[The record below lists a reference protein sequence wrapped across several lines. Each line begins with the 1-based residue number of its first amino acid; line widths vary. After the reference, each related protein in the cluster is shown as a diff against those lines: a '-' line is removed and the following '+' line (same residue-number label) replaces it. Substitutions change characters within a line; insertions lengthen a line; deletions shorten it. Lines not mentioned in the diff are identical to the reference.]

1 MIKYEINDLSKNNKS
16 NLINNKSE
24 ASKIINELLSL
35 KNLFESIISNYQKEK
50 ISEKI
55 KDAFIKINNLINL
68 SKKLNS
74 DFIQIENAKIKDEQI
89 IRNIYGKYFK
99 MKLLNDI
106 LEFNNSILTKTEKE
120 YELLKEKTGAFYC
133 NGKIICNERKE
144 NEIIILRTENSLLKN
159 EIKNHENLSLQKTNI
174 INHLNKQIIELNMK
188 IKNLE
193 KLKYDKNP
201 SFSNINISING
212 TKNKNIKINNKNLS
226 LVNNTFQVLS
236 SNNNLNQN
244 INSKKSLSLCEL
256 DYKLMNKLNKNQNQ
270 VKTNEI
276 EENEKRKINTKNF
289 IVVNKSHLIQNN
301 NKNSSKNKY
310 KRILKINKIEQ
321 NIQNNSLINKGYKI
335 NNFQYLLEKQQIKSM
350 KKNISLNDSNQNQIH
365 RKNKSLK
372 LNKKSDN
379 ENNIKNKKEF
389 TLLTESKKYN
399 NIFPGFRLRNNSKNK
414 EQNSKNNNSLP
425 SSILRLLI
433 KSNDKAKNS
442 KKRIN
447 NYVIPYSTRRYYKG
461 RNNNIIIDYN
471 KSVNLNQ
478 NSFMKRTND
487 EKFLYNT
494 NSNL

>member
-24 ASKIINELLSL
+24 AFKIINELLSL

-55 KDAFIKINNLINL
+55 KDAFTKINNLINL

-89 IRNIYGKYFK
+89 IRNIYSKCFQ

-106 LEFNNSILTKTEKE
+106 LEFNNSRLTKIEKE

-244 INSKKSLSLCEL
+244 INAKKSLSLCEL

-276 EENEKRKINTKNF
+276 EENEKRKRNTKNF

-301 NKNSSKNKY
+301 NKNSTKNKFN
-310 KRILKINKIEQ
+310 KILK
-321 NIQNNSLINKGYKI
+321 L
-335 NNFQYLLEKQQIKSM
+335 
-350 KKNISLNDSNQNQIH
+350 
-365 RKNKSLK
+365 
-372 LNKKSDN
+372 
-379 ENNIKNKKEF
+379 
-389 TLLTESKKYN
+389 
-399 NIFPGFRLRNNSKNK
+399 
-414 EQNSKNNNSLP
+414 
-425 SSILRLLI
+425 
-433 KSNDKAKNS
+433 
-442 KKRIN
+442 
-447 NYVIPYSTRRYYKG
+447 
-461 RNNNIIIDYN
+461 
-471 KSVNLNQ
+471 
-478 NSFMKRTND
+478 
-487 EKFLYNT
+487 
-494 NSNL
+494 